1 MVRAFTL
8 LQKVFFMLGFF
19 LAVVFWGL
27 VFGVGFGRP
36 FLLGF
41 FVRFVFFNLNT
52 MYIYI
57 HF

>member
-1 MVRAFTL
+1 
-8 LQKVFFMLGFF
+8 MLGFF